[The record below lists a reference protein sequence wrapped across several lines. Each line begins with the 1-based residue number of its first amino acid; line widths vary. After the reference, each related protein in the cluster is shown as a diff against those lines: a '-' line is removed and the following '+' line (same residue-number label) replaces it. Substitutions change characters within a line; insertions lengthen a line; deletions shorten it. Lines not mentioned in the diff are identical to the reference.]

1 VRGLRRR
8 GWPGA
13 GETAARLA
21 GDQRKPI
28 LCQHFPDPRGHAP
41 VHRRVL
47 PHRLPPAVQDDVDA
61 RSPGMALNEMPP
73 QAGPCPRH
81 GDQTALDPTHLLYEV
96 ANRRFSATGSATTR
110 PTARRADQRLT
121 RLYL

>member
-1 VRGLRRR
+1 VRGQRRRRR

-13 GETAARLA
+13 GEAAARLA
-21 GDQRKPI
+21 GDQHEPI

-41 VHRRVL
+41 V
-47 PHRLPPAVQDDVDA
+47 QDDVDA
-61 RSPGMALNEMPP
+61 RSPGMALNEVPP
-73 QAGPCPRH
+73 QAVPCPRH
-81 GDQTALDPTHLLYEV
+81 GDQTALNPTYLLYEV

-110 PTARRADQRLT
+110 PTARRAGQRLT